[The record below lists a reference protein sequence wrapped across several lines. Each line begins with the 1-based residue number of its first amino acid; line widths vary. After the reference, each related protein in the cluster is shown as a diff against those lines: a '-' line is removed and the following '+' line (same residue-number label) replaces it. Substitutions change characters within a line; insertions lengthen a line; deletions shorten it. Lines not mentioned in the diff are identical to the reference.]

1 MFEYFYNEVF
11 RKTIIGFGTLFNQI
25 RVETKDDSGNTK
37 SSIKV
42 PLAYAPKQKFLARL
56 EQQPD
61 LNKSV
66 QLTLPRMSFEFV
78 GLSYDASR
86 KPTATQT
93 FLTKSPSGGTGIQKQ
108 FLPVPYNMEFELSI
122 YTKHND
128 DMLQIVEQ
136 ILPYFQPA
144 YTITIELLEPVA
156 EKRDIPVRLDNI
168 DMEDNYEGD
177 FSERRALIYTLR
189 FTVKTHLFGP
199 VGKSAEKDIIK
210 RVSVGYVADGSTRD
224 VTYSVTPVAAKNYT
238 GPSVTTSAQD
248 IQIADTTIEV
258 VDASSIPENSYIS
271 LNSETLYVK
280 SKSGNTLVVDRGSYE
295 TTIAKHVLGTEI
307 FTIDSDDNALIEF
320 GDNFGFDGTF

>member
-11 RKTIIGFGTLFNQI
+11 RRTIIGFGTLFNQI
-25 RVETKDDSGNTK
+25 KVETKDDSGNTK
-37 SSIKV
+37 SSINV

-56 EQQPD
+56 EQQAD
-61 LNKSV
+61 LNKPV

-78 GLSYDASR
+78 GLNYDASR
-86 KPTATQT
+86 QPTATQT
-93 FLTKSPSGGTGIQKQ
+93 FLTKSPSGGTGIQRQ

-128 DMLQIVEQ
+128 DMLQIIEQ
-136 ILPYFQPA
+136 ILPYFPPA
-144 YTITIELLEPVA
+144 YTITVELLEPVG

-177 FSERRALIYTLR
+177 FSERRALSYTLR
-189 FTVKTHLFGP
+189 FTAKTHLFGP

-210 RVSVGYVADGSTRD
+210 KVSVGYVADGSTRD

-238 GPSVTTSAQD
+238 GSSVTTSSQD
-248 IQIADTTIEV
+248 VQIADTTIEV
-258 VDASSIPENSYIS
+258 VDASSIPEKSYIS
-271 LNSETLYVK
+271 LDDETLYVK
-280 SKSGNTLVVDRGSYE
+280 SKSGNTLVVERGSYQ